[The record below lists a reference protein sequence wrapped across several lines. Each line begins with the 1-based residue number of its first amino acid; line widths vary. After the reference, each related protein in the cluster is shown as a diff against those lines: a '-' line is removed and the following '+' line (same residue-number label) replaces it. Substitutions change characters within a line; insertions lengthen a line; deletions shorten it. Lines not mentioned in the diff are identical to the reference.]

1 MLGSDMKYEDFL
13 QRMLELCEKA
23 YQKNRIA
30 TQTKRSFCEW
40 CCEVEKK
47 KNPTLTLGQFLQF
60 TVDMLVEK
68 ERDKEQEEK
77 DKDKDKDRNKDQ
89 DQEKENYPWR
99 TNPPP
104 LPMPPPDR
112 ARGLCIMYVYLFFC
126 YVKQ

>member
-1 MLGSDMKYEDFL
+1 MWRQANQMLGSDMKYEDFL

-47 KNPTLTLGQFLQF
+47 NPTLTLGQFLQF

-77 DKDKDKDRNKDQ
+77 DKDKDRNKDQ
-89 DQEKENYPWR
+89 DQEK
-99 TNPPP
+99 T
-104 LPMPPPDR
+104 
-112 ARGLCIMYVYLFFC
+112 
-126 YVKQ
+126 